1 MLTVEGRRGGIRVMH
16 ESTPFSAFST
26 LILKREAWMWKPA
39 FERVTGL
46 WTLHVP
52 YWIPTIVLGVA
63 TGMFFGTGRRARRWA
78 RTGCCLACGY
88 DRGGLA
94 KDAVCPECGK
104 QHE

>member
-1 MLTVEGRRGGIRVMH
+1 MH

-52 YWIPTIVLGVA
+52 YWIPTLVLGVA
-63 TGMFFGTGRRARRWA
+63 TAAFFGTGRRARRWA
-78 RTGCCLACGY
+78 RLGCCLACGY
-88 DRGGLA
+88 DRAGLA

-104 QHE
+104 KHE